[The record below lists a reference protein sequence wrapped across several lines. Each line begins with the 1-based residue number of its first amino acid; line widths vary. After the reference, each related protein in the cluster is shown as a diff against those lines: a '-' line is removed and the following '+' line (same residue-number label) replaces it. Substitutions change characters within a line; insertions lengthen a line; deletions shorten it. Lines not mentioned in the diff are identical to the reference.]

1 MSEPVSESSL
11 TSLART
17 APSLIER
24 EVTEFLVTALTAR
37 ALPRIARKTPSVATT
52 LAYVSLF
59 LSVRMSITPL

>member
-37 ALPRIARKTPSVATT
+37 ALPLIARKTPSVATP